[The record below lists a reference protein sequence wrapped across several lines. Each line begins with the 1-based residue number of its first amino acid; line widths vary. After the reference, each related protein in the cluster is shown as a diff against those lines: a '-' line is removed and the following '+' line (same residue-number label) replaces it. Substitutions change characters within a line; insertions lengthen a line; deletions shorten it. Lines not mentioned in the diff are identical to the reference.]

1 MDMRIRECSTIFLRD
16 IFVPWITIAA
26 MLCLAYPICN
36 KAEGMDFFL
45 LWIIVGF
52 PFGTRR
58 MMLWLIPH
66 NYGISGSI
74 GVIGL
79 DCIIGGII
87 GGFVVI
93 FMIIK
98 SIAAFLRVI
107 TTMILG

>member
-1 MDMRIRECSTIFLRD
+1 MDMRVRECSTIFLRD
-16 IFVPWITIAA
+16 IFVPYIIIAA

-36 KAEGMDFFL
+36 KDEGMDFFL
-45 LWIIVGF
+45 LWIIVGS
-52 PFGTRR
+52 PFGIRR

-93 FMIIK
+93 FMICR
-98 SIAAFLRVI
+98 SIAALAKIII
-107 TTMILG
+107 TMALG